1 MLEAPDEMA
10 NPFDDDNDDDVFDDA
25 LPSPPDLDLSSL
37 PPPPPPPG
45 DNEHSRLANGGWR
58 HSCRRVHLHLHLFVF
73 AEVLRQLTFDEI

>member
-1 MLEAPDEMA
+1 MLEAPDKMA

-58 HSCRRVHLHLHLFVF
+58 HSCRRQEGAAGLSLICFCRSPET
-73 AEVLRQLTFDEI
+73 ADLR